1 MMLASLFFLLAYLI
15 LAAVFLLAYRDWSR
29 ERRELIQRIQAPE
42 VAVNQFAERPK
53 HPPVAPVPVDDDAA
67 FAEARE
73 RREAMNGNGD

>member
-1 MMLASLFFLLAYLI
+1 MIVAAFCFALLLFI
-15 LAAVFLLAYRDWSR
+15 SWQNREWSK

-42 VAVNQFAERPK
+42 IAVTQFAERPK

-73 RREAMNGNGD
+73 RREGLNGNGD

>member
-1 MMLASLFFLLAYLI
+1 MALLLFLAWQN
-15 LAAVFLLAYRDWSR
+15 VQWTK
-29 ERRELIQRIQAPE
+29 ERRELLQRLQAPE

-73 RREAMNGNGD
+73 RREALNGDGD